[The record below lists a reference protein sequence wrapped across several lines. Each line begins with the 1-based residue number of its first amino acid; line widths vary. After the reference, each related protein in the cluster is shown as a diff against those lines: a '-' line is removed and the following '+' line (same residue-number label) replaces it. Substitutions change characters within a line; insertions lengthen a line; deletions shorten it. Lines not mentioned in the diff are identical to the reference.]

1 MEIIAQYIE
10 VYWCVIIGTGQL
22 DDIGFGKGKYY
33 TINVP
38 LFDGI
43 QDAQYIEL
51 VIP

>member
-1 MEIIAQYIE
+1 MILITLILLNF
-10 VYWCVIIGTGQL
+10 VIGTGHM

-43 QDAQYIEL
+43 EDAQYIEL

>member
-1 MEIIAQYIE
+1 MLP
-10 VYWCVIIGTGQL
+10 GTGRL

-38 LFDGI
+38 LCDGI
-43 QDAQYIEL
+43 DDAQYMEL